1 MIITFS
7 WEAICLSILVL
18 ALVVSIVYNIKFAK
32 TLLTLQ
38 ESIEDTL
45 DILDSRYNNIT
56 QILDKPVFFDSVE
69 IRQVISE
76 ISKSRDSIL
85 RVANILGTIENTYDA
100 ANNTE
105 DV

>member
-7 WEAICLSILVL
+7 WEAIWLAILVL
-18 ALVVSIVYNIKFAK
+18 ALVVSIVYNIKFAR

-56 QILDKPVFFDSVE
+56 QILDKPVFFDSIE
-69 IRQVISE
+69 IRQVILE

>member
-18 ALVVSIVYNIKFAK
+18 ALVVSIVYNIKFAR

-56 QILDKPVFFDSVE
+56 QILDKPVFFDSIE
-69 IRQVISE
+69 IRQVILE